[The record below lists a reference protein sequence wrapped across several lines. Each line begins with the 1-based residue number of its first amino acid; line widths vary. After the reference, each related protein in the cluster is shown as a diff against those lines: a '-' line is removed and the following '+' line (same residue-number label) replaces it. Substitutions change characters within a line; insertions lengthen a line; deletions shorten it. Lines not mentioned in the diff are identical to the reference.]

1 MKELILETV
10 SDLVGDFLFYDRK
23 EDEYLGVGE
32 IQKAVERGDITKD
45 EIVDEFRKQLDAWW

>member
-10 SDLVGDFLFYDRK
+10 SDLVGDFLFYGRK
-23 EDEYLGVGE
+23 EDEEVRVGE